1 MPDVRDSASAD
12 GSAIDAPQTTLNGT
26 APDGTATDSVI
37 SEGVNSEG
45 ATLDGIPVE
54 HSDLPPFH
62 LPEEP
67 VTLIEPD
74 TGHFGQLARDLWTF
88 RELLAFLTWRDI
100 KIRYKQTAL
109 GAAWALLQPLTTML
123 ITAVF
128 FGKLG
133 GLAAKTGGTPYPLF
147 VFAGLLPWTF
157 IANAVQNGGNS
168 LVSNSNLMTKVF
180 FPRLLLPAATV
191 LGGLVDL
198 MISFLLLDIIMGYY
212 GVRPGASVL
221 LLPLLLVLLTLLASG
236 VGALLAGIT
245 VRFRDV
251 RYALP
256 LLVQSWML
264 LSPVIW
270 PPTLVPAAFRPYL
283 ALNPMTGI
291 LDGFRACLLNKP
303 IPWGEL
309 GISTVVTLLLLVFS
323 VRAFRRMEA
332 FFADII

>member
-1 MPDVRDSASAD
+1 MI
-12 GSAIDAPQTTLNGT
+12 GAPQTAVNGT
-26 APDGTATDSVI
+26 HPDA
-37 SEGVNSEG
+37 VN
-45 ATLDGIPVE
+45 AADVALAGIPVE
-54 HSDLPPFH
+54 HSDLPPFQ
-62 LPEEP
+62 LPAEP

-74 TGHFGQLARDLWTF
+74 TGRFGQLARDLWNF

-133 GLAAKTGGTPYPLF
+133 GLEAKTGGTPYPLF

-198 MISFLLLDIIMGYY
+198 AISFLLLDIIMGYY
-212 GVRPGASVL
+212 GVMPGRAVF
-221 LLPLLLVLLTLLASG
+221 LLPFLLILLTLLAAAIGS
-236 VGALLAGIT
+236 LLAGLT

-270 PPTLVPAAFRPYL
+270 PPSLVPAAFRPYL

-303 IPWGEL
+303 LPWGEL
-309 GISTVVTLLLLVFS
+309 GISTVVTLVLLVFS